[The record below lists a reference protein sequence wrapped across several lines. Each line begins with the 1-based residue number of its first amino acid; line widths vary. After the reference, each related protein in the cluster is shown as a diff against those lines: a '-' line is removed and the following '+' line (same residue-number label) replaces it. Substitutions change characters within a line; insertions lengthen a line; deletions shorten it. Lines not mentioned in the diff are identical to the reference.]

1 MSYRIDR
8 EDGILVL
15 RARGDFDLDEV
26 RASLAEC
33 ATLAAAEP
41 VGGLLIEDTST
52 FRVAAQD
59 VQSLVAL
66 LEDVLTDATLRAAVV
81 VPSDVQ
87 FGIGRMVATYC
98 DERSVPFRAFRTEDE
113 ARTWLASDAG
123 SSDQIRTEGE

>member
-1 MSYRIDR
+1 MAYRIER

-15 RARGDFDLDEV
+15 RAEGDFDLDEV

-33 ATLAAAEP
+33 AALATAEP
-41 VGGLLIEDTST
+41 VGGLLIDDTST
-52 FRVAAQD
+52 FRATAQD

-98 DERSVPFRAFRTEDE
+98 DERSVPFRAFRTEE
-113 ARTWLASDAG
+113 QARIWL
-123 SSDQIRTEGE
+123 SSESRYSGQIRTEGE